1 MRIKIRIKNDDAM
14 GMFFIY
20 SIKVAICLAA
30 FYLFY
35 KLLLSR
41 DTFHAFNR
49 ATLLLLMLL
58 SLVLPFV
65 NISVDE
71 PTVAYDGMVQIEQLL
86 AMGVVDDGPAPSG
99 PTLIQVLFAIYIIGV
114 ALFLVGE
121 ICSLV
126 RLHRLISGKYS
137 VTTADGIKI
146 VVIDDDVAPFSWFNN
161 IVISRSDYESGRS
174 EILIHEKA
182 HIARRHSL
190 DIMLCNM
197 LLIFQWFNPAAWLLR
212 RELQNIHEYEADE
225 AVIQSGADAS
235 EYQLL
240 LIRKAVGERLFS
252 MANNLNHNSLKK
264 RITMMLIK
272 KSNPWNRAKILLT
285 VPVAAVAVVAFAT
298 PKAESLSK
306 EIEHDSNALVNSVVR
321 SMPGTAEYLTMSTGE
336 AGAAGMPAE
345 AAAPETAAA
354 DSLRGRVAGV
364 TAGNSK
370 DDGRV
375 FDVVEEQPRYPGG
388 TNALMTYL
396 RDNIKYPAE
405 AAKAGIQGMVIV
417 QFVVGKDGAVRDIK
431 PVKSV
436 SSELDAEAV
445 RVVAAMPKWVPGY
458 QRGEAVNVRYTL
470 PVNFRMDGG
479 PDSESQKAAGSNIAF
494 SDDVYYVVDGVHV
507 SAAELKKIS
516 ADKINSIEVFKGE
529 SAVEK
534 FGEQAKN
541 GAIVVST
548 KK

>member
-86 AMGVVDDGPAPSG
+86 AIGVVDDGPAPSG

-126 RLHRLISGKYS
+126 RLHRLISGKNT

-161 IVISRSDYESGRS
+161 IVISRSDYESGRR

-225 AVIQSGADAS
+225 AVIKSGADAS
-235 EYQLL
+235 GYQLL

-264 RITMMLIK
+264 RITMMLTK

-321 SMPGTAEYLTMSTGE
+321 SMPGTATPVAISQGE
-336 AGAAGMPAE
+336 AVASGVQDETVASE
-345 AAAPETAAA
+345 AVAA
-354 DSLRGRVAGV
+354 DSLRGRVGSVAAGD
-364 TAGNSK
+364 SK
-370 DDGRV
+370 DGAPV
-375 FDVVEEQPRYPGG
+375 FDVVEEQPQYPGG
-388 TNALMTYL
+388 TNALMAYL
-396 RDNIKYPAE
+396 RENIKYPAE
-405 AAKAGIQGMVIV
+405 AAKAGIEGRVIV
-417 QFVVGKDGAVRDIK
+417 QFVVGKDGTVRDIK

-436 SSELDAEAV
+436 SQELDAEAV

-458 QRGEAVNVRYTL
+458 QSGEAVNVRYTL
-470 PVNFRMDGG
+470 PINFRADGG
-479 PDSESQKAAGSNIAF
+479 SKISIQAEASSNVAF

-507 SAAELKKIS
+507 GAAELKKIS
-516 ADKINSIEVFKGE
+516 ADNIKSIEVFKDK

>member
-197 LLIFQWFNPAAWLLR
+197 LLIFQWFNSAAWLLR

-321 SMPGTAEYLTMSTGE
+321 SMPGTAEHLVMSTGE

-345 AAAPETAAA
+345 TAAPETAAA

-364 TAGNSK
+364 TVGASK

-405 AAKAGIQGMVIV
+405 AAKAGIQGKVIV
-417 QFVVGKDGAVRDIK
+417 QFVIGKDGTVRDVK
-431 PVKSV
+431 PIRNISP
-436 SSELDAEAV
+436 ELDAEAV

>member
-1 MRIKIRIKNDDAM
+1 MRIKIRIKNDNAM

-137 VTTADGIKI
+137 VTTAEGIKI

-321 SMPGTAEYLTMSTGE
+321 SMPGTAEHLAMSTGE
-336 AGAAGMPAE
+336 AGAAGMSAE
-345 AAAPETAAA
+345 AAATETAAA

-364 TAGNSK
+364 TVGASK

-405 AAKAGIQGMVIV
+405 AAKAGIQGKVIV
-417 QFVVGKDGAVRDIK
+417 QFVVGKDGTVRDVK
-431 PVKSV
+431 PIRNISP
-436 SSELDAEAV
+436 ELDAEAV

-470 PVNFRMDGG
+470 PVNFRMDGRSG
-479 PDSESQKAAGSNIAF
+479 SESQKAAGSNIAF

>member
-137 VTTADGIKI
+137 VTTADGVKI

-285 VPVAAVAVVAFAT
+285 VPVAAIAVVAFAT

-321 SMPGTAEYLTMSTGE
+321 SMPGTAEHLAMSTGE
-336 AGAAGMPAE
+336 AGAAGMSAE

-364 TAGNSK
+364 TAGCSK

-375 FDVVEEQPRYPGG
+375 FDVVEDQPRYPGG

-436 SSELDAEAV
+436 SPELDAEAV

-479 PDSESQKAAGSNIAF
+479 PGSESQKAAGSNIAF

>member
-1 MRIKIRIKNDDAM
+1 MRIKIRIKNDNAM

-137 VTTADGIKI
+137 VTTAEGIKI

-321 SMPGTAEYLTMSTGE
+321 SMPGTAEHLTMSTGE

-364 TAGNSK
+364 SAGNSK

-405 AAKAGIQGMVIV
+405 AAKADIQGKVIV
-417 QFVVGKDGAVRDIK
+417 QFVIGKDGTVRDVK
-431 PVKSV
+431 PIRNV
-436 SSELDAEAV
+436 SPELDAEAV